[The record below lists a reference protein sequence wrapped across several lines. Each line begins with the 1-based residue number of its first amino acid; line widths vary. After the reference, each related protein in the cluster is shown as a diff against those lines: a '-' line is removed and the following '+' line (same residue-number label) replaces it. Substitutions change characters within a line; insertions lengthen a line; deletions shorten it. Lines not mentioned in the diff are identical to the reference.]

1 MMERDFTAVDIESF
15 RTSNEETSSDPISCS
30 SVDGSVKGGKGEN
43 LGGNAENGNKGS
55 SENLQVLIELDKT
68 VVHTDPLEK
77 KSKKDKRKTMSAKKH
92 PKPPRPPRGLSLDA
106 ADQKLIKELA
116 ELAMI
121 KRARIERMKALK
133 KMKAGK
139 GSSSPSSSGGSFFAM
154 LLTVLFCVV
163 IVCQGSPYLIY
174 FGELNHFILSCLDA
188 CSIYIFKWLRSM
200 GIVDHPCILYY
211 VIDFV
216 FNDLIMPTR
225 KSPFRKSQV

>member
-163 IVCQGSPYLIY
+163 IVCQGMSSRVNSAVSFNSSLVSPEAMESSFIAV
-174 FGELNHFILSCLDA
+174 ENHMSLL
-188 CSIYIFKWLRSM
+188 
-200 GIVDHPCILYY
+200 HN
-211 VIDFV
+211 DF
-216 FNDLIMPTR
+216 NSTSSGSSRLEEHTD
-225 KSPFRKSQV
+225 S